1 MKRNINR
8 HIRYMK
14 KAVSYSIGILLF
26 SCSILHAQNINTPNS
41 NGPMGLQVNT
51 LTGNLF
57 FSRNEF
63 MIPARGFDINIAFSY
78 NSFNF
83 DINNGY
89 GNGWSFLYA
98 IQYKNDTA
106 NSKAIIWGDGRED
119 VYASAGGAG
128 YTAPRG
134 FFNTLSEYQSGKFL
148 LTEPEGTKYYFDNAT
163 HKRITKMEEPNGNF
177 MSFTYTDTLLTTLTN
192 NAGQSISFSY
202 DAKGRLTSVL
212 DAITTPNRTWTYS
225 YDEGN
230 NLLQAT
236 DPLGGT
242 RKYAYIVN
250 GPMKAVTDKNNNVVD
265 IIYYPDL
272 TVSELIGCNKRQSFS
287 YDSASQKS
295 IVTDHLQDGQTQ
307 VTEYQYKREN
317 EVSWLVGMKSNCC
330 GFNMSF
336 EYDENGNKIKETDAN
351 GNSTTYTYDSR
362 GNVLTITDALNQ
374 TIRYTYATQLNRL
387 TSVTDAKGS
396 VTSFTYDAKGNLTQ
410 IREPGNL
417 LYQASFN
424 ANGDIIS
431 STDPKGSTYNY
442 TYDAYGNPL
451 LANGPNGY
459 QATLG
464 FDARGNLLAYTDA
477 KGNSNSLNYDI
488 LSRLKTYTD
497 PISNTIQIDYDAA
510 SNIKSVKNKNNESS
524 LLQYDASNRLVQFKD
539 AMGNMSFLSYDAM
552 DNLTKITN
560 ALGASTSFSY
570 DNRNRLNSLIDATGN
585 ETIWSYDDKGNV
597 IQANLPNG
605 QQYSYKYDVL
615 DRITTIRDSKGI
627 IAELAYDKSD
637 NLISFKNGTG
647 ANTQLEYDSLN
658 RIKKL
663 LDPLGN
669 SAVLAYD
676 QNDNVSLFTDKNGKT
691 STFQYDN
698 RNRVISMTDN
708 NGSITTVQYDN
719 IGNILSLKDAN
730 NNTTTYTYDNLDR
743 VSRTTLP
750 DGKYSEYTY
759 DKKGNVTTTKLPDGT
774 SVQFVYDTL
783 NRLINRTL
791 PDGNI
796 YQYTYDAIGRIKTAT
811 NASGTV
817 SLEYDALNRIISEN
831 YNSRLVEYTY
841 DVAGRSQSTV
851 YPDGTIVAKD
861 YDTRNRLINIRKNGT
876 VVASYLYNDA
886 DQVISQTLANGVITN
901 YEYDFA
907 NRLININTG
916 NGSIQQTNFTYD
928 KNQNK
933 LAINRL
939 NAPTK
944 SEQFVYDNGNRLTN
958 YTRGVSG
965 GPSNVVNSYTY
976 DALGNRTA
984 ANLNGTNIVYTPNN
998 LNQLANSNNGSQNI
1012 NFTYNALGQLS
1023 FDGKYYKTYDAEG
1036 RLLKDSSSPSNVLT
1050 YLYDAFGRRVQK
1062 KMNSNIQN
1070 NTYAGLELIEERDAA
1085 NQVKNKTIFN
1095 NFLIPVENENN
1106 GSVFYYHQNE
1116 LNSVEAISNAQ
1127 GRVVEKYEYDVYGK
1141 QSITDSL
1148 NNALAGSLTG
1158 NHFGFTGQ
1166 IYDSATG
1173 MNKFYFREYN
1183 PQTGLFNQRDPLDYD
1198 DGMGMYQYVHNN
1210 PANGVDIL
1218 GLEDCVEKSTARE
1231 TISKV
1236 DGIESILNGTY
1247 SWLAIPLEYS
1257 LKQTGAEYFKQLEM
1271 IKELGRKT
1279 TALKMLDKMID
1290 NNIANGLYKTAN
1302 KLAQSANTISAEI
1315 KALNAGI
1322 QKIDQAAKMAS
1333 PAAST
1338 LNGVKKFGKGFNV
1351 LDIGIKTVLAAGDLA
1366 NYISGT
1372 GDGYQLT
1379 KSTGNLGQS
1388 ALNFLGP
1395 VGAGYNL
1402 ADFTQ
1407 SLVTGKSMND
1417 WAEDYGN
1424 TFGANSVDQK
1434 MDEELMEY
1442 HRKNGTIKKFLQS
1455 HNRVNIRELRKRK
1468 PNCPQ
1473 NNSGG
1478 SQRQNRYRYNPVT
1491 GELEVI
1497 SALDPNEIIGPAGEP
1512 TKRWV
1517 SVKDRLPYTVT
1528 YENDK
1533 SATAPAK
1540 FVKVVAPIHANM
1552 DAASFQLGNFGFNN
1566 LTFTIPGNTAS
1577 YYQRLDCRDS
1587 LGLYVDITAGYD
1599 VQNNQAFWQLQSI
1612 DPITLLPPADPL
1624 KGLLLLQDSL
1634 QPNNGHGFVNF
1645 SIKPRPAAQTLDTIG
1660 ARADIIFDAN
1670 EVIATNVE
1678 TNTIDAYAPI
1688 SHLTNL
1694 PPTSPINIALS
1705 WSGQDDVNGCG
1716 LKFYSLYVSDD
1727 GVNFSMIR
1735 SGITRTDTTITGKP
1749 GSQFFFFVL
1758 ATDSVG
1764 NTEILRQ
1771 GEIKSTFV
1779 TAALPISWL
1788 YFKGA
1793 TQQKNNV
1800 LNWSTANEQNS
1811 KEFRIERSFNGA
1823 SFSSIGTVAANGNTS
1838 SPSSYQFIDY
1848 HIDKLNSKVMFYR
1861 LKQIDKDNK
1870 FNYSSVIRLTYNQEE
1885 KSKTIVYPN
1894 PTPGTIHVTIGD
1906 KKLIGSMAIVVD
1918 QNGRVIQNIKIT
1930 AENQAINLSSYS
1942 NGIYYIKLS
1951 NKEILKVIKN

>member
-1 MKRNINR
+1 
-8 HIRYMK
+8 MK
-14 KAVSYSIGILLF
+14 KAVSNLLCILLL
-26 SCSILHAQNINTPNS
+26 SCSIAHAQNINTPNS
-41 NGPMGLQVNT
+41 TGPMGLQVNT

-63 MIPARGFDINIAFSY
+63 VIPARGFDINIAFSY

-83 DINNGY
+83 DINTGY
-89 GNGWSFLYA
+89 GNGWNFLYA

-106 NSKAIIWGDGRED
+106 NSKAIVWGDGRED
-119 VYASAGGAG
+119 VYASAGGAN

-148 LTEPEGTKYYFDNAT
+148 LTELEGTRYYFDNAT
-163 HKRITKMEEPNGNF
+163 HKRITKLEEPNGNF

-192 NAGQSISFSY
+192 NAGQSIGFTY
-202 DAKGRLTSVL
+202 DAKGRLITVL
-212 DAITTPNRTWTYS
+212 DAITTPNRSWTYS
-225 YDEGN
+225 YDDGN

-236 DPLGGT
+236 DPLGGAK
-242 RKYAYIVN
+242 KYAYIVN
-250 GPMKAVTDKNNNVVD
+250 GPIKAVTDKNNNVVD

-307 VTEYQYKREN
+307 VTEYQFKREN
-317 EVSWLVGMKSNCC
+317 NVSWLVGMKSNCC

-351 GNSTTYTYDSR
+351 GNSTTYTYDNR
-362 GNVLTITDALNQ
+362 GNVLTVTDALNHV
-374 TIRYTYATQLNRL
+374 IRYTYATQLNRL
-387 TSVTDAKGS
+387 TSVTDAKGF
-396 VTSFTYDAKGNLTQ
+396 VTSFTYDAKGNLTH
-410 IREPGNL
+410 ITEPGNVV
-417 LYQASFN
+417 YTAAYN
-424 ANGDIIS
+424 ATGDIIS
-431 STDPKGSTYNY
+431 STDPKGNTYNY

-451 LANGPNGY
+451 AATGPNGY
-459 QATLG
+459 NASLG
-464 FDARGNLLAYTDA
+464 FDARGNLLAYKDA
-477 KGNSNSLNYDI
+477 RGNNSTLNYDI

-497 PISNTIQIDYDAA
+497 PLSNTIQLDYDAA
-510 SNIKSVKNKNNESS
+510 SNIKNVKNKNNESS

-552 DNLTKITN
+552 NNLTQITN

-570 DNRNRLNSLIDATGN
+570 DNRNRLNGLVDATGN
-585 ETIWSYDDKGNV
+585 ETTWNYDAKGNI

-605 QQYSYKYDVL
+605 QQYSYTYDVL
-615 DRITTIRDSKGI
+615 DRITALSDPNGI
-627 IAELAYDKSD
+627 IAELSYDK
-637 NLISFKNGTG
+637 NNNVISFTNGTG
-647 ANTQLEYDSLN
+647 AKTQLEYDSLN
-658 RIKKL
+658 RIKKS

-669 SAVLAYD
+669 TAILTYD
-676 QNDNVSLFTDKNGKT
+676 KNDNVASFTDKNGKT
-691 STFQYDN
+691 SSYQYDD
-698 RNRVISMTDN
+698 RNRIISMTDN
-708 NGSITTVQYDN
+708 NGSVTSVQYDN
-719 IGNILSLKDAN
+719 NGNILSLKDAN
-730 NNTTTYTYDNLDR
+730 NNTTTYTYDELNR

-750 DGKYSEYTY
+750 DGKFTEYTY
-759 DKKGNVTTTKLPDGT
+759 DKKGNIIIRKLPDGT
-774 SVQFVYDTL
+774 SIQYSYDTL
-783 NRLINRTL
+783 NRLVNRTL
-791 PDGNI
+791 PDGAV
-796 YQYTYDAIGRIKTAT
+796 YQYTYDAKSRLKTAT

-817 SLEYDALNRIISEN
+817 SLEYDALNRIVSEN
-831 YNSRLVEYTY
+831 YNSRLVEYIY
-841 DVAGRSQSTV
+841 DVAGRTQSTV

-861 YDTRNRLINIRKNGT
+861 YDTRNRLINIRKNGN

-886 DQVISQTLANGVITN
+886 DQIISQTLANGVTTT
-901 YEYDFA
+901 YQYDFA
-907 NRLININTG
+907 NRLISINTG
-916 NGSIQQTNFTYD
+916 NGSIQHTNFTYD

-958 YTRGVSG
+958 YTRGVIG

-984 ANLNGTNIVYTPNN
+984 ANLNGTNTLYTPNN
-998 LNQLANSNNGSQNI
+998 LNQLTNSNNGSQTI
-1012 NFTYNALGQLS
+1012 NFTYNALGQLT
-1023 FDGKYYKTYDAEG
+1023 FDGKYFKTYDAEG
-1036 RLLKDSSSPSNVLT
+1036 RLLKDSASPFNVLT
-1050 YLYDAFGRRVQK
+1050 YLYDGFGRRVQK
-1062 KMNSNIQN
+1062 KLNSTIQN
-1070 NTYAGLELIEERDAA
+1070 YTYAGLELIEERDAA
-1085 NQVKNKTIFN
+1085 NVVKNKTIFS
-1095 NFLIPVENENN
+1095 NFLQPIENENN

-1127 GRVVEKYEYDVYGK
+1127 GRMVEKYAYDVYGK

-1148 NNALAGSLTG
+1148 NNTLAGSITG

-1183 PQTGLFNQRDPLDYD
+1183 PQTGLFNQRDPLGYE
-1198 DGMGMYQYVHNN
+1198 DGMGMYQYVHSN
-1210 PANGVDIL
+1210 PANGIDIL
-1218 GLEDCVEKSTARE
+1218 GLSDCDEKQKTIQDYVEFGESAAG
-1231 TISKV
+1231 TIISAYDLYGTVRYKDLLKIV
-1236 DGIESILNGTY
+1236 SEVKNLKGEIEG
-1247 SWLAIPLEYS
+1247 
-1257 LKQTGAEYFKQLEM
+1257 
-1271 IKELGRKT
+1271 
-1279 TALKMLDKMID
+1279 LDKLMDLYINA
-1290 NNIANGLYKTAN
+1290 NNFEIAGSIAKEANLLGNTKKGLEGVKN
-1302 KLAQSANTISAEI
+1302 FDK
-1315 KALNAGI
+1315 
-1322 QKIDQAAKMAS
+1322 AAKMGEN
-1333 PAAST
+1333 
-1338 LNGVKKFGKGFNV
+1338 LKKLDKLGKGLGVVDVIIKGEKFAETFVNPGEGYEGMAAQNKAGGELGLSLLGFTGIGGAFNFV
-1351 LDIGIKTVLAAGDLA
+1351 
-1366 NYISGT
+1366 
-1372 GDGYQLT
+1372 
-1379 KSTGNLGQS
+1379 
-1388 ALNFLGP
+1388 
-1395 VGAGYNL
+1395 
-1402 ADFTQ
+1402 DFIQ
-1407 SLVTGKSMND
+1407 QQGTGKSLTE
-1417 WAEDYGN
+1417 WSAEYGDV
-1424 TFGANSVDQK
+1424 FGTNSVDQNA
-1434 MDEELMEY
+1434 EEIEAEY
-1442 HRKNGTIKKFLQS
+1442 HRQNGTYEKWWKLRRKQ
-1455 HNRVNIRELRKRK
+1455 NLENALRKRK

-1473 NNSGG
+1473 NNNGG
-1478 SQRQNRYRYNPVT
+1478 TRRQNRYRYNPET

-1517 SVKDRLPYTVT
+1517 SVNDRLPYTVT

-1566 LTFTIPGNTAS
+1566 LTFTIPNNTAS

-1612 DPITLLPPADPL
+1612 DPVTLQPPSDPL

-1645 SIKPRPAAQTLDTIG
+1645 SIKPRSTAQTLDTIG
-1660 ARADIIFDAN
+1660 AKADIIFDAN

-1749 GSQFFFFVL
+1749 GTQYFFFVL

-1764 NTEILRQ
+1764 NTELLRQ

-1779 TAALPISWL
+1779 TAALPVSWL

-1811 KEFRIERSFNGA
+1811 KEFKVERSFNGT

-1838 SPSSYQFIDY
+1838 SPSTYQFIDY
-1848 HIDKLNSKVMFYR
+1848 NIDKLNSKVMYYR

-1870 FNYSSVIRLTYNQEE
+1870 FNYSPVIRLTYNQEE

-1906 KKLIGSMAIVVD
+1906 KKLIGSMAVVVD